1 MEERE
6 IPGLEMWG
14 TVQKSMENDRSHL
27 GMCCIE
33 CHVRCK
39 FRLRADVTYMSLFW
53 PWVSK
58 TCFSVEI
65 PVCWGRRT
73 SAKCSQGIVTWSW
86 VLGRATVSLQP
97 HSEQCNKQTSCL
109 CV

>member
-6 IPGLEMWG
+6 ILRLEMWG
-14 TVQKSMENDRSHL
+14 TVQKSVENDRSHS

-39 FRLRADVTYMSLFW
+39 FRLRTEVTYMSLFW

-58 TCFSVEI
+58 NASQWKSLSAGEGGHLPSV
-65 PVCWGRRT
+65 P
-73 SAKCSQGIVTWSW
+73 QGVVTQSW
-86 VLGRATVSLQP
+86 VLGRAMQ
-97 HSEQCNKQTSCL
+97 
-109 CV
+109 

>member
-6 IPGLEMWG
+6 IPRLEMWG
-14 TVQKSMENDRSHL
+14 TVQKSVENDRSHL

-39 FRLRADVTYMSLFW
+39 LRLRADVTYMSLFW

-58 TCFSVEI
+58 KMLLGGNPCLLGKEDICQVFPGYCHLILGPWTCNHFS
-65 PVCWGRRT
+65 P
-73 SAKCSQGIVTWSW
+73 
-86 VLGRATVSLQP
+86 ATQ
-97 HSEQCNKQTSCL
+97 
-109 CV
+109 